1 MLSKTDEDELLVFF
15 LEALDAAMKSN
26 PDSISQPDFHNFI
39 ENHLME
45 VAVTIFQP
53 IFDEELE
60 EDMMEFIPVVMKN
73 YFRTIM
79 PRRQFRTSFT
89 NKKSSCMTNK
99 RRAYLTEKINYL
111 RSIPQPEQRTN
122 DWYLFRHNLL
132 TASNAWKGLS
142 SEKLRNSLIYEKC
155 CPIDTEKYAKVAMD
169 SPFHWGTK
177 YEPLSVQ
184 FYEHMY
190 ATKVEDFGCIQDQKH
205 SFLGASPDGIN
216 VCPKSD
222 RYGRMLE
229 IKNRFS
235 DAVPITGIPKRDYWI
250 QMQLQ
255 MNVCELNECDFLE
268 TRFIEYEDEE
278 AFLLD
283 VPATSETHIQLQ
295 TQTQTEPVLEPEPE
309 QEQKLNPFQYNND
322 CKRKGIVMCFFENGK
337 PLYLYPPWEITEP
350 DYKTWEVQQF
360 EEQEAKGNIWVKNLY
375 WYLSKYSCVLVLR
388 NKIWFTWA
396 AQTLSDVWN
405 TIETERD
412 TGYEHRAPKKRERT
426 SSNPNP
432 KAKSKGNYN
441 DSEVKGLLGHGVCL
455 I

>member
-1 MLSKTDEDELLVFF
+1 MLSKTDEEELLVFF

-60 EDMMEFIPVVMKN
+60 EDIMEFIPVVMKN

-89 NKKSSCMTNK
+89 NRKSSCMTNK

-155 CPIDTEKYAKVAMD
+155 CPIDTKKYAKVAMD

-283 VPATSETHIQLQ
+283 VPATSDTH
-295 TQTQTEPVLEPEPE
+295 TQPEPEPD
-309 QEQKLNPFQYNND
+309 QEIK
-322 CKRKGIVMCFFENGK
+322 E
-337 PLYLYPPWEITEP
+337 T
-350 DYKTWEVQQF
+350 DYKTWELQQF

-432 KAKSKGNYN
+432 NSKAKAKGNYN
-441 DSEVKGLLGHGVCL
+441 DSEVQGLLGKGVCL